1 MVLNLLRAK
10 CLSVLLYG
18 VESCPLL
25 APDKRSVEFTV
36 TRSFMKLL
44 QTGSVAV
51 VNDSEKKCF
60 SFFRLLVKSI
70 FVRPNFYRNL
80 LQTITLFAD
89 YLVSKLR

>member
-51 VNDSEKKCF
+51 VNDSEKNV
-60 SFFRLLVKSI
+60 SVSSG
-70 FVRPNFYRNL
+70 
-80 LQTITLFAD
+80 
-89 YLVSKLR
+89 YLSNRYLYGQISTEIYCKR